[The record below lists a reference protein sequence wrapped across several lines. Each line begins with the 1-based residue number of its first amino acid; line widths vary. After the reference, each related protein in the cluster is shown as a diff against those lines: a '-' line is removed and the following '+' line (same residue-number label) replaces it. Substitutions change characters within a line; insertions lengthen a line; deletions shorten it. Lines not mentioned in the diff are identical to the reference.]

1 MDVLGCLPDLVLVE
15 EERNRELS
23 DNFPI
28 NHLLVTAKE

>member
-1 MDVLGCLPDLVLVE
+1 MDVLGCLPDLVLV